1 MSSHAGRNE
10 FVLSEVGKVYAGTH
24 NKIAGINYHP
34 NCHCIIWNNILA
46 LNASFYHNI
55 HMNSGRPWVFG
66 QHRDVVLPAVCHLLD
81 HIAEPFLKP
90 NERGDPVRV
99 ARALSAVVS

>member
-1 MSSHAGRNE
+1 MYSQ
-10 FVLSEVGKVYAGTH
+10 
-24 NKIAGINYHP
+24 
-34 NCHCIIWNNILA
+34 NILS
-46 LNASFYHNI
+46 LKASMYLNI

-99 ARALSAVVS
+99 ARALSAVVSY

>member
-1 MSSHAGRNE
+1 MLEETNLSYQRLEKFMPGLITKLQVSITIQIVIVSSER
-10 FVLSEVGKVYAGTH
+10 
-24 NKIAGINYHP
+24 
-34 NCHCIIWNNILA
+34 
-46 LNASFYHNI
+46 NASLYHNI

>member
-1 MSSHAGRNE
+1 MPGLITKLQVSITIQIVIVSSER
-10 FVLSEVGKVYAGTH
+10 
-24 NKIAGINYHP
+24 
-34 NCHCIIWNNILA
+34 
-46 LNASFYHNI
+46 NASLYHNI